1 MEGEGNEQNAAQS
14 TVIVLDN
21 ESILVFYADPKNKAV
36 RTGKPRVIA
45 DQSSPVFFHKPET
58 LWLFGHSIFTLC
70 GHTDDPDP
78 SHIDPYLPRKAKCHQ
93 PWFNKSPLNK

>member
-45 DQSSPVFFHKPET
+45 D
-58 LWLFGHSIFTLC
+58 
-70 GHTDDPDP
+70 
-78 SHIDPYLPRKAKCHQ
+78 
-93 PWFNKSPLNK
+93 